1 MSTDTAAAVTAE
13 PEAAGKATGAD
24 RGRAGKLREWATT
37 QRIAHL
43 VEWLAVVPII
53 AMIAEVAKAPRLQYT
68 DYWYVL
74 LRITNADGSLHIPGL
89 RFLQNEHPLMLPGL
103 LYWLDARLADG
114 DNRVLG
120 MVVVVI
126 AATTVFL
133 LRTALPKELP
143 PMMRASM
150 VVAMAFLIFSLH
162 GAHNFIRSMSGS
174 AWLLANLLVIASLLL
189 ANRGRWWP
197 AWAVAL
203 LACMSYGTSFAVWP
217 ALAALAHLRGERW
230 WRRLLPLGVGALVII
245 AWSLLK
251 PAVDPGGTPASDLG
265 TMLYTFL
272 AVLGHLW
279 TGTDSGTAVLAGA
292 AILAVYGILAG
303 NRIARLPV
311 LRFWWVLGLH
321 AVLASAMIARA
332 RIDFG
337 TEFGLNSRYTSLS
350 VLASIPAGVLLC
362 YVFYRGVSRN
372 GTKLAVTAIVA
383 GLVGFVLGAPTAA
396 TIRAE
401 NKDHP
406 LQAFALRMG
415 LGDAFGATLPR
426 NLAPRLQSMGHY
438 PFSGDFTL
446 GCGGPELDSM
456 LDLSAMTPL
465 PPADGR
471 NPLQPAGSV
480 DRVTPKTGASTIA
493 GWASGDQDKVRCVVV
508 VDESGKI
515 VGGGLDSLARPDV
528 AAKLVGISPNVGFT
542 VIAPDSALSR
552 VVVIYESSALRWT
565 PPQAPTTGGGK

>member
-1 MSTDTAAAVTAE
+1 MVSTDTSTAVAAEAEAVKTAE
-13 PEAAGKATGAD
+13 AD
-24 RGRAGKLREWATT
+24 SGRAGKLREWATS
-37 QRIAHL
+37 RRLANL
-43 VEWLAVVPII
+43 VEWLAVVPAL

-74 LRITNADGSLHIPGL
+74 LRITNADGSLNIPGL

-120 MVVVVI
+120 MVVIVI
-126 AATTVFL
+126 AAATVLL
-133 LRTALPKELP
+133 LRTALPKYLP
-143 PMMRASM
+143 PLLRASM
-150 VVAMAFLIFSLH
+150 VVAMAFLVFSLH

-217 ALAALAHLRGERW
+217 ALAVLAHLRGERW

-245 AWSLLK
+245 VWFLLK

-303 NRIARLPV
+303 NRTARLPV

-362 YVFYRGVSRN
+362 YVFYRGASRN
-372 GTKLAVTAIVA
+372 GTKLAVTAVAA
-383 GLVGFVLGAPTAA
+383 GLAGFVLGAPTAA

-406 LQAFALRMG
+406 LQAYALRMG

-426 NLAPRLQSMGHY
+426 DLAPRLQSMSHY

-446 GCGGPELDSM
+446 GCGGPELDSV

-480 DRVTPKTGASTIA
+480 DRVTPKTGASTIS
-493 GWASGDQDKVRCVVV
+493 GWASSGEDKVRCVVV

-542 VIAPDSALSR
+542 VIAPDSAVSR
-552 VVVIYESSALRWT
+552 VVVIYESGALRWT